1 MSRRER
7 QGGRMIFNLM
17 KPVPVADVEPD
28 EPTATMYSYNGIVL
42 PALPKWDKT
51 AYPYAQIRKRKLYL
65 SSSPITYNTSTW
77 KYAYSAPY
85 LLANFTYS
93 ADVICWGEVTEN
105 ETQPTGYEDTLWSNH
120 NILDENGNVHF
131 EASVPVPISLPFT
144 LFDGEIT
151 TTKPDY
157 SEYSYGRTYE
167 LLYGYKS
174 GDTLRITFDGETK
187 EYSGATLQTNISNGG
202 DFGIHALQ
210 PWSIWKWY
218 AEIETKTAG
227 THTLKIELIGVK
239 ELVGYSYN
247 GTVLP
252 PLPEWDKEQYPY
264 AVITKYLAIGKLF
277 GYDIVVSN
285 RPLFMTKSE
294 PPHLWQPSGTNS
306 SITMSAKLY
315 LDRTVDD
322 TPPGEWGK
330 WGSPYDSYGPGAR
343 WWDEPIWANYD
354 VELCDGLLNPMGE
367 TALSASEPIP
377 IYE

>member
-1 MSRRER
+1 
-7 QGGRMIFNLM
+7 MIFNLM

-28 EPTATMYSYNGIVL
+28 EPTATIPTDLTANNFYGTWIVNEKPNLADFEQVADFGVPKLFGDKTSEYFKLCCDTEKGEITAYYYGTSGSELGYLLYQNVLGGFMYEQHRKWIFPNHGQAVSETFYRWMLENAVYLSASEPIIYYYNGTVL
-42 PALPKWDKT
+42 PKLPEWDKT

-93 ADVICWGEVTEN
+93 ADVMCWGEVTEN

-239 ELVGYSYN
+239 
-247 GTVLP
+247 
-252 PLPEWDKEQYPY
+252 
-264 AVITKYLAIGKLF
+264 
-277 GYDIVVSN
+277 
-285 RPLFMTKSE
+285 
-294 PPHLWQPSGTNS
+294 
-306 SITMSAKLY
+306 
-315 LDRTVDD
+315 
-322 TPPGEWGK
+322 
-330 WGSPYDSYGPGAR
+330 
-343 WWDEPIWANYD
+343 
-354 VELCDGLLNPMGE
+354 
-367 TALSASEPIP
+367 
-377 IYE
+377 